1 MTILNEKDSPEK
13 ATYGITFSKCLKEL
27 REARRLRQNT
37 VAQACGVPVAT
48 YANWEQGRTLPPI
61 NHIPQLADFFEVSTE
76 YLLGVSKRESA
87 DRIAIRLMSLPENY
101 RTIVETLIDQILKD
115 HA

>member
-1 MTILNEKDSPEK
+1 MTILNEKEASDK
-13 ATYGITFSKCLKEL
+13 AIYGISFSKCLKEL

-48 YANWEQGRTLPPI
+48 YANWEQGRVLPPI
-61 NHIPQLADFFEVSTE
+61 NYIPQLADFFEVSTD

-87 DRIAIRLMSLPENY
+87 DRMASRLRSLPENY
-101 RTIVETLIDQILKD
+101 RSIVEALVDQILKD